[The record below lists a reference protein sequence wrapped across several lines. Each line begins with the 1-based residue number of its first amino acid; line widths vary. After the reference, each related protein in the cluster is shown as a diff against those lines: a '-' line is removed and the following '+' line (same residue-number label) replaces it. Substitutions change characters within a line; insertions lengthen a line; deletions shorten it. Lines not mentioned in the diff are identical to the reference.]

1 MFKKSIPLILCLAAF
16 FMASGQH
23 IITSPYESATGTVS
37 DYDEYGREIIS
48 VEGYVRMCIV
58 DYVGESPNYY
68 IDEWPSEEALEGE
81 GKEIEFIMFND
92 GIPLTDYSTGE
103 KNTFMANSFLLR
115 GDLERDNPKEFAR
128 RYVNRWVWV
137 RGPWVTDPVIPAEVM
152 IEVIEI
158 SPVE

>member
-16 FMASGQH
+16 FMAAGQH
-23 IITSPYESATGTVS
+23 IITSPYESAVDTLS
-37 DYDEYGREIIS
+37 DYDENGREIIS

-58 DYVGESPNYY
+58 DYAEGGIDY
-68 IDEWPSEEALEGE
+68 IDEWPSKEALEGE
-81 GKEIEFIMFND
+81 GKEIEFIMYNEGSILFSRFEGIND
-92 GIPLTDYSTGE
+92 YIEVG
-103 KNTFMANSFLLR
+103 SFLLR
-115 GDLERDNPKEFAR
+115 GNLEPDDPKEFASK
-128 RYVNRWVWV
+128 YVNRRARV

>member
-1 MFKKSIPLILCLAAF
+1 MFKKSIPLILCLAVF
-16 FMASGQH
+16 FMAAGQH
-23 IITSPYESATGTVS
+23 IITSPYESAVDTLS
-37 DYDEYGREIIS
+37 DYDENGREIIS

-58 DYVGESPNYY
+58 DYAEGGIDY

-81 GKEIEFIMFND
+81 GKAIEFIMFND

-103 KNTFMANSFLLR
+103 KNTHVVSSFLLR
-115 GDLERDNPKEFAR
+115 GNLEPDDPKEFASK
-128 RYVNRWVWV
+128 YVNRRARV